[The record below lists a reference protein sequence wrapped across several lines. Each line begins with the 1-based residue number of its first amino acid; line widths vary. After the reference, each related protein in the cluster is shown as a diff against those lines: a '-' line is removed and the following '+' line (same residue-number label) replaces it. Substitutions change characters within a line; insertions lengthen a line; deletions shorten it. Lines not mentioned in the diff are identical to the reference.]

1 MRVFIVSRGYTRR
14 STVKAAIAPAFLSC
28 QLYSLSILYFSWP
41 FFRCFQSYSLAL
53 SCLLDLPVDR
63 YMCVCARVHGGAQC
77 ASKQVRERVSRK
89 KVNTH
94 NQDI

>member
-1 MRVFIVSRGYTRR
+1 
-14 STVKAAIAPAFLSC
+14 
-28 QLYSLSILYFSWP
+28 
-41 FFRCFQSYSLAL
+41 
-53 SCLLDLPVDR
+53 LDLPVDR

-77 ASKQVRERVSRK
+77 ASKQARERVSRK